1 MFNYSNYRRL
11 SIYFLGFSVIIFLL
25 LCIILFNI
33 FYIEQKEK
41 VILDTSQKLDLIA
54 TQAKINIQNTFENY
68 IHILDQM
75 AKNPSIIKM
84 NDEGKGNFEFAFN
97 NYTSYLKAVTRV
109 DSLGRIVY
117 TYPENPKVIGQNI
130 SNQKHVYK
138 LLITHK
144 PVISE
149 VFWAV
154 QGYNA
159 IAIHVPVFNG
169 KRFAGS
175 IAFVLD
181 FTMLSQKFLKDISLG
196 FNNKPILLSKNGI
209 VLFSKNKDT
218 VGKNIFENK
227 NLSDSQVQLYRN
239 MTMGKTG
246 FYTVDLNNEASTTLF
261 AFIKQIEL
269 GDTHWSIAIIIPE
282 NEVFGN
288 ITSFKNRL
296 LIIFIILFIGG
307 VTFVYFITKAW
318 GIINKDNAIKEYLK
332 KLEESEK
339 RYKTL
344 FNDNHTVK
352 ILIDPETLNIVNANE
367 AAAKFYGYTKEE
379 LLKLKITDLN
389 LNPPEKVKSDINN
402 TLNKN
407 YAYYEFKHI
416 LKDRTVKDV
425 EIHAGVIDYED
436 KKYIYTNIY
445 DATEKRKAQAAL
457 IKAKEEAEKASKL
470 KDAFIAN
477 ISHEIR
483 TPLNGILGMTSLIKE
498 SLHEYIGQDE
508 KEFFN
513 GIDRASKRIIRT
525 IDMIVNYSRFQVGDF
540 PFNPNYY
547 DMDILLTNIIKDC
560 KNSFETKKLRLE
572 YSNKTG
578 KTKLF
583 IDEYSIQQAIGNLL
597 DNAEKFTNEG
607 YVKLTLYKNSDDN
620 VCLDIKDT
628 GVGISEEYLPN
639 LFRPYSQEEFGY
651 NRRFEG
657 IGLGLSLV
665 KKYLDL
671 NNCIINVSSKKDFGT
686 TFTIIFPTNNK

>member
-1 MFNYSNYRRL
+1 MLNYSNYRRL

-33 FYIEQKEK
+33 FYIEQKDK
-41 VILDTSQKLDLIA
+41 IILDTSLKLDLIA
-54 TQAKINIQNTFENY
+54 TQSKINIQNTFENY
-68 IHILDQM
+68 IHILEQM
-75 AKNPSIIKM
+75 AKNPSIILM
-84 NDEGKGNFEFAFN
+84 NEDGKGNFEFAFN
-97 NYTSYLKAVTRV
+97 NYSNFIKAVTRV
-109 DSLGRIVY
+109 DSLGRIIY

-130 SNQKHVYK
+130 SNQKHIYK
-138 LLITHK
+138 LLITQK

-149 VFWAV
+149 VFFAV

-169 KRFAGS
+169 KRFSGS
-175 IAFVLD
+175 VAFVLD
-181 FTMLSQKFLKDISLG
+181 FTLLSQKFLKDITFG
-196 FNNKPILLSKNGI
+196 YNNKPILLSKSGI
-209 VLFSKNKDT
+209 ILFSKNKDT
-218 VGKNIFENK
+218 VGKNILESG
-227 NLSDSQVQLYRN
+227 NLSNSQKQFYKD
-239 MTMGKTG
+239 MIIGKEG
-246 FYTVDLNNEASTTLF
+246 FFTININDKNNSTLI
-261 AFIKQIEL
+261 AYVKKIEL
-269 GDTHWSIAIIIPE
+269 SDTYWSIAITIPE
-282 NEVFGN
+282 NEVLKDIN
-288 ITSFKNRL
+288 SFKNKL
-296 LIIFIILFIGG
+296 LVIFVVLFIGG

-318 GIINKDNAIKEYLK
+318 GIINKDAAVKEYVK

-344 FNDNHTVK
+344 FEDYHTVK

-379 LLKLKITDLN
+379 LLKLKITDIN

-402 TLNKN
+402 TVNN
-407 YAYYEFKHI
+407 TTAYYQFKYV
-416 LKDRTVKDV
+416 LKDGTIKDV
-425 EIHAGVIDYED
+425 EIHAGLINYEN
-436 KKYIYTNIY
+436 KQYVYANIF
-445 DATEKRKAQAAL
+445 DATEKRKAEAEI
-457 IKAKEEAEKASKL
+457 IKAKEEAEKASRL

-483 TPLNGILGMTSLIKE
+483 TPLNGILGMTSLLKE
-498 SLHEYIGQDE
+498 SLNEYIGDDE

-540 PFNPNYY
+540 PYNPNYY
-547 DMDILLTNIIKDC
+547 DMDILLTNIFKEC
-560 KNSFETKKLRLE
+560 KNSFESKNLRLE
-572 YSNKTG
+572 YSNKAG
-578 KTKLF
+578 KTILF
-583 IDEYSIQQAIGNLL
+583 IDEYSIQQAINNLL

-607 YVKLTLYKNSDDN
+607 FVKLTLYKNMDGN
-620 VCLDIKDT
+620 VCLDIMDT

-639 LFRPYSQEEFGY
+639 LFKPYTQEEIGY

-671 NNCIINVSSKKDFGT
+671 NNCIITVTSKKDYGT
-686 TFTIIFPTNNK
+686 TFTIIFPPKK